1 VLCLLLYVLNHFVIT
16 PKLIVP
22 FQETTLP
29 NFKTNYRKLI
39 SWVLTG
45 MRPIYATIAAFFLL
59 VFTIALM
66 GIVKPKVVFFPFG
79 DPDYIYIY
87 AKNPIGTDAVVTD
100 SVTKVIEKR
109 VSTFIQKQGYGKI
122 VNSIISNVGKNA
134 GDPMQPDRGATP
146 HKSKVT
152 IAFEKLQLRDG
163 IKTGDVLTEIQA
175 DFAKS
180 PLPGVEL
187 AIERERNGPPTGK
200 PISIEIAGDEFAVLQ
215 DLEKKVRASIT
226 KAGIQGIQELKSDL
240 VTNKPEIIIDVNREK
255 ASREGISSAQVAMA
269 VRTGLFG
276 SEISKFRD
284 VKDEYPIQLRLK
296 GDSRN
301 QTEKLLQMNI
311 TFRDM
316 NMGGALRQVPLNS
329 IADIHYA
336 TSFSQINRKDQERI
350 ITLGSD
356 VIQGYN
362 ANEIVGELTTLFEE
376 IDIPQGYKIRMGG
389 EQEDQKESGAF
400 LAVAFLAALVL
411 IYLILATQFNSAVKP
426 LIIFATILLSL
437 IGVLLGFMAFG
448 MTFSVIMSG
457 VGIIALAGIV
467 VKNGILLIEFIEEL
481 RFKRGYDLKEA
492 IIEGGGIRLT
502 PVLLTASA
510 AVLGLIPLALGLSI
524 DFVTLFTELDPHIF
538 IGSDS
543 AAFWGILA
551 WTIIFG
557 LTFSTVLTLV
567 IVPCMY
573 YISERIKQKWFT
585 KTV

>member
-1 VLCLLLYVLNHFVIT
+1 
-16 PKLIVP
+16 
-22 FQETTLP
+22 
-29 NFKTNYRKLI
+29 
-39 SWVLTG
+39 
-45 MRPIYATIAAFFLL
+45 MR
-59 VFTIALM
+59 
-66 GIVKPKVVFFPFG
+66 G
-79 DPDYIYIY
+79 
-87 AKNPIGTDAVVTD
+87 
-100 SVTKVIEKR
+100 
-109 VSTFIQKQGYGKI
+109 
-122 VNSIISNVGKNA
+122 
-134 GDPMQPDRGATP
+134 
-146 HKSKVT
+146 
-152 IAFEKLQLRDG
+152 G
-163 IKTGDVLTEIQA
+163 IKTGEVLSKIQA
-175 DFAKS
+175 DFAKN
-180 PLPGVEL
+180 PLAGVEL
-187 AIERERNGPPTGK
+187 AIERENNGPPTGK
-200 PISIEIAGDEFAVLQ
+200 PISIEIAGDDFVVLQ
-215 DLEKKVRASIT
+215 DLEKKVRAAVIKS
-226 KAGIQGIQELKSDL
+226 GIQGIQELKSDL

-284 VKDEYPIQLRLK
+284 AKDEYPIQLRLK

-301 QTEKLLQMNI
+301 QIEKLLQMNI
-311 TFRDM
+311 TYRDM

-329 IADIHYA
+329 IADIRYA
-336 TSFSQINRKDQERI
+336 TSFSQINRKNQERVV
-350 ITLGSD
+350 TLGSD
-356 VIQGYN
+356 VVQGYN

-376 IDIPQGYKIRMGG
+376 IEVPQGYTIRMGG

-400 LAVAFLAALVL
+400 LGMAFLAALVL

-524 DFVTLFTELDPHIF
+524 DFVALFTELNPHIF

-543 AAFWGILA
+543 AVFWGILA

-557 LTFSTVLTLV
+557 LTFSTILTLV